1 MFENKNQELTPISH
15 LGEFGLIKY
24 LTENF
29 HIGNHS
35 TELALGDDAAVINPE
50 GGKVVISTDMF
61 L

>member
-29 HIGNHS
+29 RIGNHS
-35 TELALGDDAAVINPE
+35 TELAL
-50 GGKVVISTDMF
+50 
-61 L
+61 